1 MNNENQT
8 IEQLKR
14 AVMLKKLRQLNG
26 LEQARSTVPSI
37 RPADR
42 SQRIPLSA
50 AQQRLWFLDQFDPD
64 ASKAYHLLAGLRLH
78 GNLNLE
84 VLKRCLNRIV
94 ARHEILRTRF
104 VSADGQPS
112 QVIAD
117 ADSGFHLL
125 EYDLRSL
132 TEEDK
137 AKQTQEIYTQEAG
150 LTFALSD
157 GPLIRGRLLRLAD
170 QEYLLLLTQ
179 HHIISDGWS
188 IGLLIKEMAT
198 LYPVFCQ
205 GLPDPMPELNIQYAD
220 YAAWQ
225 QEWLQD
231 KVLQARIDFWLNHLD
246 GAPECLNLPLDHA
259 RPPVQSHAGGSV
271 ELHIPPDL
279 TAELKRFAQ
288 SQGATVFMALLAA
301 WALLLMRLSQQSDVV
316 IGTPVTNRQ
325 QTVLEN
331 LMGFFVNT
339 LALRIQI
346 DPAWEV
352 SELLAHI
359 KTVCLGAFA
368 HQELPF
374 EQVVEAVKPNRSL
387 AYSPIFQVMLALDN
401 TPGGDLVLPGL
412 SLEQLHFPQ
421 TTTQFDLS
429 LFFSDTGSE
438 LIGKLNYASSLFD
451 EATVTRIAGYFS
463 KVLRGMVTHPQE
475 RINQL
480 PLLGF
485 EELQQL
491 FVKFNDTVADFPQ
504 TCVHQLFEQ
513 QAVKTPEAVALVYG
527 EQSLSYAELNQQANQ
542 LAYRLL
548 ALGVQ
553 PDHLVAICVER
564 GLAMVIGLLAILKAG
579 GAYVPLDPN
588 YPEDRLVYML
598 TDSQPTVILSQ
609 TAVQQALP
617 KLGGL
622 GIPMLLLDAPSGQEM
637 VSPRPDSNPVVW
649 GLSSQHLAYV
659 IYTSGSTGLPK
670 GVMIQHAALV
680 NFLSSMSRTPG
691 ISYTD
696 KVLAITTIAF
706 DIAALELFLPLLNG
720 AQVVLLNQKTSAD
733 ADLLAEAIN
742 QYQPSIIQATPATWR
757 LLLNNGWQAPAG
769 LKAFCG
775 GEALTAELALALK
788 KSVAELW
795 NLYGPTETTVWS
807 TCQPINEDSGHDGF
821 MCAPIGRPIANTQIY
836 ILDAYQQAVPIGV
849 VGEIYIGGAGLAKG
863 YLNRPEL
870 TAERFISNPLTQSG
884 QSPSPRLYKTG
895 DLGRWLAD
903 GRIGYV
909 GRNDFQVK
917 IRGFRIELGEIETQ
931 LKRCVGIKEAVVI
944 AREDVPGDKRLV
956 AYFIPELGHE
966 TSVAELR
973 SQLSGV
979 LADYM
984 LPSALV
990 ALDKLPLTMNGK
1002 LDRNALP
1009 APDGNAVISPI
1020 YQPPQGATEIAI
1032 AGIWQELLH
1041 LPHVGRDDDFFALGG
1056 HSLLAVQLVAR
1067 LRQGFGIELALREL
1081 FARPVLKQLAITVN
1095 AAPLCGLPAIQPVD
1109 RTLAI
1114 PLSWAQWRLWFLAQL
1129 APTSSQAYHIHGGLR
1144 LEGRLDKTLF
1154 KASLDRIVARHEV
1167 LRTTFVSDAGEPRQI
1182 IHPADGGF
1190 YLKEQDLSTLPA
1202 GQQQDMIKQLAYEE
1216 FSQAF
1221 DLEKGPLIRGCLLRL
1236 GDDEHL
1242 FFITQ
1247 HHLIADGWSMGL
1259 LIHEFKAIYTAFSLG
1274 LTDPLPE
1281 LLIQYPDYAVWQRQ
1295 WLQGQRLQQQTEFW
1309 LDYLN
1314 QAPALLKLPTDRP
1327 RPPVRDRVGGR
1338 INMDLSGDLTTA
1350 IKRCAETHHV
1360 TVFMVL
1366 LAAWSVLM
1374 ARLSGQTDIVTG
1386 TPVANR
1392 QRMELEPLLGLFVN
1406 TLALRVRLD
1415 ADPSVAELLEQTKDS
1430 VLQAHAHQ
1438 DMPFEQIVEAIN
1450 PERSLSYSPIFQVW
1464 LNLNNT
1470 PDGGELALP
1479 DLVATVLEPPFNT
1492 TQFDLTLSLV
1502 ETGEAIIGSLE
1513 YSCDLF
1519 DEKTV
1524 RRYADYYRAILA
1536 EMVAHPQLQ
1545 VSQLDFISAAERQ
1558 QLLSEFNPPA
1568 PVFPDKQLI
1577 HEWFAGQLEKSP
1589 EAKAVVFGN
1598 QTLSYTELNAKA
1610 NQLAHFLRGKGVAA
1624 DVPVG
1629 LCMERS
1635 LEMLIGI
1642 LGILKAGGA
1651 YVPIDPDY
1659 PQERI
1664 AYVLND
1670 TNTPVLLTQH
1680 RLSQKLPRQLPSTVY
1695 LDEDWPA
1702 IARYPVDD
1710 VPVVAHPLNLAYII
1724 YTSGSTGQ
1732 PKGVQVTHR
1741 NAVHSTRARLGYYPK
1756 PIRAYLLVSPFV
1768 FDSSVAGIFWTWAQG
1783 GCLCL
1788 PTPEASKNPTALA
1801 DLIAT
1806 HQVSHLLALPALYAL
1821 LLEQTTVKLASLTTV
1836 IVAGEACPAEL
1847 PQRHFAK
1854 LPDADLY
1861 NEYGPTEGTVW
1872 SSVYQASPSDNGETV
1887 PIGRPISNVRIYLL
1901 DKGGMPVPIGVQ
1913 GEIYIGG
1920 AGVARGYL
1928 QGPDVTAEK
1937 FVPDPFSADGSRL
1950 YKTGDLARYRPDG
1963 ALEFLGRCDH
1973 QVKIRGLRIELG
1985 EIEARLMGCPGVHAA
2000 VVTVREDKPGDKR
2013 LVAYLQ
2019 TNDAALSA
2027 SDLRN
2032 YLGAVLPEYMLPSAF
2047 VCLPEL
2053 PMTQNGKID
2062 RQALPAPDL
2071 AAVATTDYE
2080 APQTAAETV
2089 LIGLWQELLGVERVG
2104 RYDHF
2109 FELGGH
2115 SLLAITLVE
2124 RLQQL
2129 GYVADVMSVFVSPV
2143 LADLAAELH
2152 DGQSVDIALSANPIP
2167 KDCQAITPAMLP
2179 LVTLGQTDIDLIGA
2193 SISGGIANIQDIYP
2207 LSPLQEGMLFHYL
2220 LANEGDAYL
2229 MRMVFSFDHRQRLDA
2244 FLDALQQVIDRH
2256 DILRTAI
2263 VWQGLPEAVQVVQ
2276 RRAVLPVTELVLP
2289 GNDGP
2294 LPDLLAITD
2303 PGTLRLDLQRAPL
2316 FAATITAVPDSDQW
2330 LLALLNHHII
2340 RDHISGELVLKEIQQ
2355 ILNGQPQHLPPS
2367 LPYRDYIAQARAV
2380 SVGEHEAFFRQQ
2392 LGDIDAP
2399 TAPFG
2404 FLDVQGDGTQ
2414 ISVAS
2419 LALNADL
2426 SKTIHTI
2433 AQQLGVSTAVLFHVA
2448 WANVLAHCTG
2458 QDAVVF
2464 GTVLTGRM
2472 QGSVGSGQAVGM
2484 FMNTLPVRVQLAN
2497 LTPRQVVADT
2507 QQRLIGLLHH
2517 EHAALALAQRCSL
2530 VPASLPLFTAI
2541 LNYRHS
2547 KTTDNAMPMAW
2558 DGIQLLQAEERTN
2571 YPITMSVDDFGQTF
2585 SLTAHCVKG
2594 INPERLV
2601 AYLETAISHLA
2612 DALSTHSDCPVR
2624 QLAILPEPERQQLLV
2639 EFNASYQHFPQDI
2652 CIHQLFERQAEQNP
2666 CAIAVVYESQS
2677 LSYAELNQQANQLAH
2692 QLIAL
2697 GVKPDDRVGI
2707 CVVRGVQ
2714 MVVAVLAI
2722 LKTGGAYV
2730 PLDPNYPSQR
2740 LAYLLEDSAPVALIT
2755 QTDSQNRLPKLT
2767 LPVVLVDE
2775 DYSAFPTDNPSSK
2788 TLGLSSDNV
2797 AYVIYTSGSTGLPK
2811 GVMVTHKSLCNLI
2824 QAQPGLV
2831 SVNPDSRILQFASL
2845 SFDASVWELFTAL
2858 CHGACL
2864 CLANPEALEPG
2875 GHLAKTLLEQ
2885 RITHALLPPSVVA
2898 LFPDPNAFSELTL
2911 IVGGEACPPDLA
2923 RQWARHCR
2931 LVNAYGPTE
2940 ATVFVTR
2947 YLCAADHDGLVPIG
2961 KPIPNTHIYILDAFL
2976 QPVPIGVTGEIYIA
2990 GAGLAKG
2997 YLHRPELTAE
3007 RFITNPFQAG
3017 DNEFDRLYKTG
3028 DLGRWLEDGN
3038 IAYQG
3043 RNDFQVKIRGFR
3055 IELGE
3060 IEAQLRQCEG
3070 VKEAVVIAREDHPG
3084 DKRLVAYLLAQRHAS
3099 LQIADVRSQLA
3110 NVLSEYMLPSAYV
3123 ILNELPLTANGKL
3136 DRSALPAPDIAAQ
3149 LQNQYLA
3156 PQTDIEWA
3164 LAAIWSDLLQL
3175 THIGRSDRFIEL
3187 GGHSLLAIQVMT
3199 RLNTQF
3205 AINLPLK
3212 VLFEADTIEKL
3223 AERVVM
3229 AVSLKNQKL
3238 LLAEDELAYE
3248 DIEL

>member
-26 LEQARSTVPSI
+26 PEQARSTVPLI

-42 SQRIPLSA
+42 SCRIPLSA

-117 ADSGFHLL
+117 ADSGFQLL

-137 AKQTQEIYTQEAG
+137 AKQIKEIYTQEAG
-150 LTFALSD
+150 LAFALSA

-205 GLPDPMPELNIQYAD
+205 GLPDPMPELSIQYAD

-231 KVLQARIDFWLNHLD
+231 KVLQARIDFWRNHLD
-246 GAPECLNLPLDHA
+246 GTPECLNLPLDHA

-346 DPAWEV
+346 DPAWEA

-359 KTVCLGAFA
+359 KATCLAAFA

-412 SLEQLHFPQ
+412 RLEQLHFPQ
-421 TTTQFDLS
+421 TTTPFDLS

-438 LIGKLNYASSLFD
+438 LIGKLSYASSLFD
-451 EATVTRIAGYFS
+451 GATVTRIAGYFT
-463 KVLRGMVTHPQE
+463 KVLHGMVTHPQQ

-480 PLLGF
+480 PLLGN

-491 FVKFNDTVADFPQ
+491 FLKFNDTAADFPQ

-513 QAVKTPEAVALVYG
+513 QAAKTPEAVALVCG
-527 EQSLSYAELNQQANQ
+527 EQSLSYAQLNQQANQ

-588 YPEDRLVYML
+588 YPEERLVYML

-609 TAVQQALP
+609 TSVQQALP

-622 GIPMLLLDAPSGQEM
+622 GVPMLLLDTPSGQEM
-637 VSPRPDSNPVVW
+637 VSPRSDSNPVVW
-649 GLSSQHLAYV
+649 SLNAQHLAYV
-659 IYTSGSTGLPK
+659 IYTSGSTGQPK
-670 GVMIQHAALV
+670 GVMIQHAALI
-680 NFLSSMSRTPG
+680 NFLSSMSRIPG
-691 ISYTD
+691 ISCTD

-742 QYQPSIIQATPATWR
+742 QHQPSIIQATPATWR

-807 TCQPINEDSGHDGF
+807 TCQQIYEDSGHDGF
-821 MCAPIGRPIANTQIY
+821 MCTSIGRPIANTQIY
-836 ILDAYQQAVPIGV
+836 ILDAYRQAVPIGV

-870 TAERFISNPLTQSG
+870 TAGRFISNPLTQSG
-884 QSPSPRLYKTG
+884 QLLSPHLYKTG

-966 TSVAELR
+966 PSPAELR

-1009 APDGNAVISPI
+1009 APDGNAVISHTFE
-1020 YQPPQGATEIAI
+1020 PPQGVTEMAI

-1067 LRQGFGIELALREL
+1067 LRQMFGIELALREL
-1081 FARPVLKQLAITVN
+1081 FARPVLKQLAMTVN

-1114 PLSWAQWRLWFLAQL
+1114 PLSWAQLRLWFLAQFD
-1129 APTSSQAYHIHGGLR
+1129 PTASQAYHIHGGLR
-1144 LEGRLDKTLF
+1144 LQGWLDKAVI
-1154 KASLDRIVARHEV
+1154 KASLDRIVARHEA
-1167 LRTTFVSDAGEPRQI
+1167 LRTSFVSDAGEPRQI
-1182 IHPADGGF
+1182 IHPADRGF

-1202 GQQQDMIKQLAYEE
+1202 GQQQDMTNQLAYEE

-1221 DLEKGPLIRGCLLRL
+1221 DLEKGPLIRGRLLRL
-1236 GDDEHL
+1236 GDAEHL

-1274 LTDPLPE
+1274 LVDPLPE
-1281 LLIQYPDYAVWQRQ
+1281 LTIQYSDYAIWQRQ

-1338 INMDLSGDLTTA
+1338 INMGLSTDLTAA
-1350 IKRCAETHHV
+1350 IKHCAETHHV

-1415 ADPSVAELLEQTKDS
+1415 ADLSVAELLAQTKDS

-1502 ETGEAIIGSLE
+1502 ETGEVIIGSLE
-1513 YSCDLF
+1513 YSRDLF

-1568 PVFPDKQLI
+1568 SAFPDKQLI
-1577 HEWFAGQLEKSP
+1577 HELFAGQLEKNP
-1589 EAKAVVFGN
+1589 DAKAVVFGK
-1598 QTLSYTELNAKA
+1598 QTLSYAELNAKA

-1629 LCMERS
+1629 LCVERS
-1635 LEMLIGI
+1635 LEMLIGL

-1664 AYVLND
+1664 AYVLSD
-1670 TNTPVLLTQH
+1670 THTPVLLTQH
-1680 RLSQKLPRQLPSTVY
+1680 HLSQKLPKQLPDTVY
-1695 LDEDWPA
+1695 LDEDWPV

-1710 VPVVAHPLNLAYII
+1710 VPVVVHPLNLAYLI

-1741 NAVHSTRARLGYYPK
+1741 NAVHSTWARLGYYPK

-1788 PTPEASKNPTALA
+1788 PTLEASKNPTALA
-1801 DLIAT
+1801 ELIST
-1806 HQVSHLLALPALYAL
+1806 HQVSHLLALSALYAL
-1821 LLEQTTVKLASLTTV
+1821 LLEQTAAKLASLTTV

-1854 LPDADLY
+1854 LSDADLY

-1872 SSVYQASPSDNGETV
+1872 SSVYKASPSDNGETV

-1901 DKGGMPVPIGVQ
+1901 DKGGMPVPMGVQ

-1920 AGVARGYL
+1920 AGLARGYL
-1928 QGPDVTAEK
+1928 QRPDVTAEK
-1937 FVPDPFSADGSRL
+1937 FVPDPFSANGSRL
-1950 YKTGDLARYRPDG
+1950 YKTGDLARYCHDG
-1963 ALEFLGRCDH
+1963 LLEFLGRCDH

-1985 EIEARLMGCPGVHAA
+1985 EIEARLMGFPGVHVA
-2000 VVTVREDKPGDKR
+2000 VVTVREDRPGDKR
-2013 LVAYLQ
+2013 LVAYVQ
-2019 TNDAALSA
+2019 TNDNELSV
-2027 SDLRN
+2027 SDLRHF
-2032 YLGAVLPEYMLPSAF
+2032 LAAVLPEYMLPSAF
-2047 VCLPEL
+2047 ICLPYL

-2080 APQTAAETV
+2080 APQTASETV
-2089 LIGLWQELLGVERVG
+2089 LIELWQELLGVERVG

-2115 SLLAITLVE
+2115 SLLAITLIE

-2152 DGQSVDIALSANPIP
+2152 DNQAVDIALLANPIP

-2179 LVTLGQTDIDLIGA
+2179 LVTLGQTDIDRIGA

-2289 GNDGP
+2289 GSDGS

-2355 ILNGQPQHLPPS
+2355 ILNGQTQHLPPS

-2380 SVGEHEAFFRQQ
+2380 SVGEHEIYFRQQ

-2419 LALNADL
+2419 LALKTDL

-2448 WANVLAHCTG
+2448 WAQVLAHCTG

-2530 VPASLPLFTAI
+2530 VPAALPLFTAI

-2594 INPERLV
+2594 ISPERLV
-2601 AYLETAISHLA
+2601 AYLETAISHLV
-2612 DALSTHSDCPVR
+2612 DALSTDSDCPVR

-2652 CIHQLFERQAEQNP
+2652 CVHQLFERQAEQNP
-2666 CAIAVVYESQS
+2666 YAIAVVYENQS
-2677 LSYAELNQQANQLAH
+2677 LSYAELNQQANQLVH
-2692 QLIAL
+2692 QLVAL
-2697 GVKPDDRVGI
+2697 GVKPNDRVGLCI
-2707 CVVRGVQ
+2707 ARGLAL
-2714 MVVAVLAI
+2714 VVAVLAI

-2755 QTDSQNRLPKLT
+2755 QTDSQHRLPNNTIPIL
-2767 LPVVLVDE
+2767 LMDA
-2775 DYSAFPTDNPSSK
+2775 DYSAFPIDNPSSK
-2788 TLGLSSDNV
+2788 TLGLSPDNV

-2824 QAQPGLV
+2824 HAQPELV

-2864 CLANPEALEPG
+2864 CLARPEALEPG
-2875 GHLAKTLLEQ
+2875 SHLAKTLLEQ

-2923 RQWARHCR
+2923 RRWARHCR

-2947 YLCAADHDGLVPIG
+2947 YLCTAGHDGLVPIG
-2961 KPIPNTHIYILDAFL
+2961 KPIPNTRIYILDAFL

-2990 GAGLAKG
+2990 GAGLAKA
-2997 YLHRPELTAE
+2997 YLNRPELTAE

-3017 DNEFDRLYKTG
+3017 DSQFDRLYKTG

-3060 IEAQLRQCEG
+3060 IEAQLRQCDG

-3084 DKRLVAYLLAQRHAS
+3084 DKRLVAYLLAQGHAS
-3099 LQIADVRSQLA
+3099 LQIANVRDQLA

-3175 THIGRSDRFIEL
+3175 TQIGRHDRFIEL
-3187 GGHSLLAIQVMT
+3187 GGHSLIAIQVMT
-3199 RLNTQF
+3199 RLNMQF

-3229 AVSLKNQKL
+3229 AVSLKNQQL
-3238 LLAEDELAYE
+3238 LLAEDELEYE